1 MNRLYTVCFPEE
13 NTSVKV
19 SENSTVMEA
28 LKKAGIFLDA
38 PCGGQG
44 TCGKCLVSITDSS
57 GTHTKKACRTQI
69 TENLLVS
76 TKGSALTHRILL
88 SAVSRSVPLRPVL
101 PVQPDTQNCCMA
113 AFDIGTTTI
122 AAYLLDSRTGQE
134 LCTASALNPQAA
146 Y

>member
-57 GTHTKKACRTQI
+57 GTHTKKSLPDADHGKSAGKHQRICPDSPDSSFGSIPERPPPPGSSGTAGHSK
-69 TENLLVS
+69 LLY
-76 TKGSALTHRILL
+76 GSL
-88 SAVSRSVPLRPVL
+88 
-101 PVQPDTQNCCMA
+101 
-113 AFDIGTTTI
+113 
-122 AAYLLDSRTGQE
+122 
-134 LCTASALNPQAA
+134 
-146 Y
+146 